1 MSSDY
6 FTRRYP
12 RAVSAIPTMTLT
24 VTYPIKPHVF
34 PVWSILRLSLAKVE
48 KVVNPPQSPVVR
60 SKHHELSVVENLAK
74 SPYSS
79 PMKKQPMRL
88 TVKVPQGKEPLPI
101 PFMTVDIM

>member
-24 VTYPIKPHVF
+24 ATYPIKPHVF

-48 KVVNPPQSPVVR
+48 NVVKPPHSPVV
-60 SKHHELSVVENLAK
+60 SKRHQLLSVVENLEK
-74 SPYSS
+74 SPYSR
-79 PMKKQPMRL
+79 PMRKQPARL
-88 TVKVPQGKEPLPI
+88 TARVPQGNEPLPT
-101 PFMTVDIM
+101 PFMAVEIR